1 MGPGYDLRVTSG
13 PPPPAI
19 VQPAAYEVSYG
30 LVSGWVAKG
39 TRRIVIRAGGRP
51 LADKQ
56 VTGRHFTVRVDLP
69 PRELT
74 LSVTAIGPNGRRST
88 SRVEHVVGLPQAAQ
102 PKAHAPHQD
111 AALASKIRALVTG
124 YGGTCAVYVE
134 NLADGSGAAWNA
146 RARFPAASTLKLA
159 IAVTALAAG
168 DDADGPGT
176 MTDSLLRRMIQD
188 SDNNAADELEIHVAG
203 STSAGGHRVDALMQE
218 LGLDD
223 TLMYG
228 GYERDLAASSTSNP
242 IPLRIDDQPS
252 FARGKYTSARDLAG
266 LLRAVW
272 LASRGLGPLH
282 AREPSFTAGDARHLL
297 YLLALVR
304 DTGKLGREIGRVPG
318 IQVLHKAGWISS
330 VRHDNGLVFWRGGVF
345 LATVMTYRA
354 GGVGVASD
362 ILAGLEAGAALAR
375 FRRST

>member
-1 MGPGYDLRVTSG
+1 MISG
-13 PPPPAI
+13 PPVPAI
-19 VQPAAYEVSYG
+19 VSPAAYEVSYG

-39 TRRIVIRAGGRP
+39 TRRIVVRAGSQQLVDAP
-51 LADKQ
+51 IA
-56 VTGRHFTVRVDLP
+56 GRHFTLRVDLP

-74 LSVTAIGPNGRRST
+74 LSVTAIGAGGRRST
-88 SRVEHVVGLPQAAQ
+88 SRVEHVVGLPQAA
-102 PKAHAPHQD
+102 APTARAPRQD
-111 AALASKIRALVTG
+111 AVLARRIRQLVVG

-134 NLADGSGAAWNA
+134 NLTDGSGAAWNA

-159 IAVTALAAG
+159 IAVTALADG
-168 DDADGPGT
+168 DDSTPAPG
-176 MTDSLLRRMIQD
+176 MLTDSLLRRMIQD
-188 SDNNAADELEIHVAG
+188 SDNDAADELEIHVAG
-203 STSAGGHRVDALMQE
+203 STSAGGHRVDSLMQE

-228 GYERDLAASSTSNP
+228 GYERDLAASADP
-242 IPLRIDDQPS
+242 IPLRVDDQPS
-252 FARGKYTSARDLAG
+252 FGRGKYTSARDLAG

-282 AREPSFTAGDARHLL
+282 AREPTFTAGDARHLL

-304 DTGKLGREIGRVPG
+304 DRGKLDREVGRVSG

-354 GGVGVASD
+354 GGVGVSSD
-362 ILAGLEAGAALAR
+362 ILAGRVASAALSR

>member
-1 MGPGYDLRVTSG
+1 MISG
-13 PPPPAI
+13 PPAPAI
-19 VQPAAYEVSYG
+19 VSPAAYEVSYG
-30 LVSGWVAKG
+30 LVTGWVAKG
-39 TRRIVIRAGGRP
+39 TRRIVIRVGRRP
-51 LADKQ
+51 LADRR

-74 LSVTAIGPNGRRST
+74 LSVTAIGPGARRST
-88 SRVEHVVGLPQAAQ
+88 SRVEHVVGLPQAAS
-102 PKAHAPHQD
+102 PAARAPHQD
-111 AALASKIRALVTG
+111 AVLARKIRALVAG

-159 IAVTALAAG
+159 IAVTALADG
-168 DDADGPGT
+168 DAPAGPGT
-176 MTDSLLRRMIQD
+176 RTDSLLRRMIQD
-188 SDNNAADELEIHVAG
+188 SDNDAADELEIHVAG

-228 GYERDLAASSTSNP
+228 GYERDLAASATSDP
-242 IPLRIDDQPS
+242 IPLRVDDQPS

-266 LLRAVW
+266 LLRAIW
-272 LASRGLGPLH
+272 LASNGRGPLH
-282 AREPSFTAGDARHLL
+282 EREPLFTVHDARHLL

-304 DTGKLGREIGRVPG
+304 DRGKLDREVGQVPG
-318 IQVLHKAGWISS
+318 VQVLHKAGWISA
-330 VRHDNGLVFWRGGVF
+330 VRHDNGLVFWYGGVF

-354 GGVGVASD
+354 GGVGIASD
-362 ILAGLEAGAALAR
+362 ILAGRVASAALAR

>member
-1 MGPGYDLRVTSG
+1 MISG
-13 PPPPAI
+13 PPVPAI
-19 VQPAAYEVSYG
+19 VSPAAYEVSYG
-30 LVSGWVAKG
+30 LISGWVAKG
-39 TRRIVIRAGGRP
+39 TRRIVVRAGARQLVDAP
-51 LADKQ
+51 IA
-56 VTGRHFTVRVDLP
+56 GRHFTVRVDLP

-74 LSVTAIGPNGRRST
+74 LSVSAVGVDGHRLT
-88 SRVEHVVGLPQAAQ
+88 SRVEHVVGLPRAAT
-102 PKAHAPHQD
+102 PTTRLPRRD
-111 AALASKIRALVTG
+111 AALAGRIRRLVTG

-159 IAVTALAAG
+159 IAVTALADG
-168 DDADGPGT
+168 DDITPGPGT
-176 MTDSLLRRMIQD
+176 VTDSLLRRMIQD
-188 SDNNAADELEIHVAG
+188 SDNDAADELEIHVAG
-203 STSAGGHRVDALMQE
+203 SNSAGGHRVDSLMQE

-228 GYERDLAASSTSNP
+228 GYTRDFSASGDP
-242 IPLRIDDQPS
+242 IPLRDDDQPI
-252 FARGKYTSARDLAG
+252 FGRGKYTSARDLAG

-282 AREPSFTAGDARHLL
+282 ALEPSFSAGDARHLL
-297 YLLALVR
+297 YLLARVR
-304 DTGKLGREIGRVPG
+304 DTGKLDREVGRIPDV
-318 IQVLHKAGWISS
+318 QVLHKAGWIST

-362 ILAGLEAGAALAR
+362 VLAGRVASAALAR

>member
-1 MGPGYDLRVTSG
+1 MISG
-13 PPPPAI
+13 LPPPAI

-30 LVSGWVAKG
+30 LVTGWVAKG
-39 TRRIVIRAGGRP
+39 TRRIVIRVSGQA
-51 LADKQ
+51 LVDKR

-69 PRELT
+69 QRELA
-74 LSVTAIGPNGRRST
+74 LSVTAIGPGARRST
-88 SRVEHVVGLPQAAQ
+88 SRVEHVVGLSQTAQ

-111 AALASKIRALVTG
+111 AVLASKIRALVTG

-159 IAVTALAAG
+159 IAVTALADG
-168 DDADGPGT
+168 DDAAGPGT
-176 MTDSLLRRMIQD
+176 VTDSLLRRMIQD
-188 SDNNAADELEIHVAG
+188 SDNDAADELEIHVAG

-228 GYERDLAASSTSNP
+228 GYERDLSSASGDP
-242 IPLRIDDQPS
+242 IPLRVDDQPS

-266 LLRAVW
+266 LLRAIW
-272 LASRGLGPLH
+272 LASNGRGPLH

-304 DTGKLGREIGRVPG
+304 DRGKLDREVGRAAGV
-318 IQVLHKAGWISS
+318 QVLHKAGWISA

-362 ILAGLEAGAALAR
+362 ILAGRVASVALVR